1 MDVEGT
7 ILPITYRP
15 IVLFSIGIWGWAL
28 NLLILSKCG
37 IDPVSLLQ
45 LHQVD
50 KHTPLYKPIFYL
62 SGILSLVVMFNLCLY
77 WYFESPSIAVLPYI
91 SAIVL
96 LFWPTKALF
105 RKERIRFIR

>member
-7 ILPITYRP
+7 ILPVTYRP

-45 LHQVD
+45 LHQAD

-62 SGILSLVVMFNLCLY
+62 SGIVSFIAMVNLWIY
-77 WYFESPSIAVLPYI
+77 WYSKAPSVAVLPYV
-91 SAIVL
+91 SALAL
-96 LFWPTKALF
+96 LIWPGKGLF
-105 RKERIRFIR
+105 RKERVRFIR